1 MQQSCVD
8 SYFSETL
15 RGSGSSINLLVT
27 SYSSQ
32 LGPLAWTLNFW
43 QDAIC
48 EYLEEAPQLPLPTLT
63 DRTEKAGRQRHEL
76 RTEAR
81 LEELGNVAAT
91 SQRASVEV
99 PQNLGSP

>member
-15 RGSGSSINLLVT
+15 RGSGSTHSLDHL
-27 SYSSQ
+27 

-48 EYLEEAPQLPLPTLT
+48 EYGKRVKGLEAQVHRKLAEVLNPTSHQT
-63 DRTEKAGRQRHEL
+63 
-76 RTEAR
+76 
-81 LEELGNVAAT
+81 
-91 SQRASVEV
+91 
-99 PQNLGSP
+99 